1 MLVGRRCPQPRRRCR
16 RRVGNDESLKKE
28 VYVCD
33 DWVMQT
39 NGLLFEKQKHHHVLK
54 NETQR
59 GTTDC

>member
-1 MLVGRRCPQPRRRCR
+1 MLQKL
-16 RRVGNDESLKKE
+16 SE
-28 VYVCD
+28 VQNLVVID

-39 NGLLFEKQKHHHVLK
+39 NGLLFEKQKHYHVLK